1 MRIAVASDHE
11 GFEYK
16 EKIKNFLE
24 QQGQGHHVRDF
35 GTDSTE
41 PCDYPD
47 FVRPAAQSVA
57 AGDCDRAIVLGGSGN
72 GEAIVANKVPGIRCA
87 LCWDLKTARLSR
99 EQNDANVLSLGAW
112 MVADERVLPLVETWL
127 NTAFQNGRHRRRIDK
142 IEKA

>member
-24 QQGQGHHVRDF
+24 QQGHHVRDF

-57 AGDCDRAIVLGGSGN
+57 AGDCDRAIVLGGWPSSSAAPVTAKQLSPIKFPAYGAPCA
-72 GEAIVANKVPGIRCA
+72 GTSRPPG
-87 LCWDLKTARLSR
+87 
-99 EQNDANVLSLGAW
+99 
-112 MVADERVLPLVETWL
+112 
-127 NTAFQNGRHRRRIDK
+127 
-142 IEKA
+142 

>member
-24 QQGQGHHVRDF
+24 QQGHHVRDF

-72 GEAIVANKVPGIRCA
+72 GEAIVANKVPGIRC
-87 LCWDLKTARLSR
+87 
-99 EQNDANVLSLGAW
+99 G